1 MLRVRSHVPYLYC
14 APLVLLLA
22 VIFAY
27 PIIRVFDFST
37 RLIRGASGPF
47 IGLDNYRF
55 IFEDPTFK
63 EALKHSVL
71 LLLCVPVLLVFSIL
85 LATLLYEQLP
95 AWKFFRTVL
104 FLPYILAIPVVGIVA
119 SFMFQ
124 LHGPINQALEAVGLD
139 RLAIDWLGQEKYAL
153 MTVALVIVARE
164 VGFGIVLF
172 LARMMTLDASQLEA
186 ARIDGAGWFQRLR
199 YVILPEIRWTVEF
212 YVVVAS
218 ITMLAWVFSYVYTL
232 TQGGPGTATITMEL
246 YIYNVGEV
254 QSTPGMASAAA
265 VVLLA
270 FTSVLIALLFIA
282 RWRAARAEAQGA

>member
-1 MLRVRSHVPYLYC
+1 LLRVRSHVPYLYC

-282 RWRAARAEAQGA
+282 RWRAARAEAHGV

>member
-1 MLRVRSHVPYLYC
+1 LIKVRSHVPYLYC
-14 APLVLLLA
+14 APLVALLA

-27 PIIRVFDFST
+27 PILRVADFST

-55 IFEDPTFK
+55 ILEDPTFK
-63 EALKHSVL
+63 DALKHSVI
-71 LLLCVPVLLVFSIL
+71 LLLCVPVLLVISIL
-85 LATLLYEQLP
+85 IATLLYEQLP
-95 AWKFFRTVL
+95 AWKFFRTIL
-104 FLPYILAIPVVGIVA
+104 FLPYILAIPVVGIVG

-139 RLAIDWLGQEKYAL
+139 RLAIDWLGQERYAL
-153 MTVALVIVARE
+153 LTVALVIVARE

-199 YVILPEIRWTVEF
+199 YVILPEIRWTIEF
-212 YVVVAS
+212 YVVVAA

-265 VVLLA
+265 AVLLVA
-270 FTSVLIALLFIA
+270 TSVLIAFLFLA
-282 RWRAARAEAQGA
+282 RWRAARAEAQGT

>member
-1 MLRVRSHVPYLYC
+1 LLKVRSHVPYLYC
-14 APLVLLLA
+14 APLVALLA

-27 PIIRVFDFST
+27 PILRVADFST

-55 IFEDPTFK
+55 IFDDPTFK
-63 EALKHSVL
+63 DALKHSVL
-71 LLLCVPVLLVFSIL
+71 LLLCVPVLLVVSIL

-95 AWKFFRTVL
+95 AWKFFRTIL
-104 FLPYILAIPVVGIVA
+104 FLPYILAIPVVGIVG
-119 SFMFQ
+119 SFLFQ
-124 LHGPINQALEAVGLD
+124 LHGPVNQALEALGLD
-139 RLAIDWLGQEKYAL
+139 RLAIDWLGQERYAL
-153 MTVALVIVARE
+153 FTVALVIVARE

-265 VVLLA
+265 AVLLVA
-270 FTSVLIALLFIA
+270 TSILIALLFIA
-282 RWRAARAEAQGA
+282 RWRASRAEAQGG

>member
-153 MTVALVIVARE
+153 MTVALVIIARE

>member
-1 MLRVRSHVPYLYC
+1 MLKVRSHVPYLYC

-27 PIIRVFDFST
+27 PIIQVADFST

-55 IFEDPTFK
+55 IFEDPTFR

-71 LLLCVPVLLVFSIL
+71 LLLCVPMLLVFSIL

-104 FLPYILAIPVVGIVA
+104 FLPYILAIPVVGIVG

-199 YVILPEIRWTVEF
+199 YVILPEIRWTIEF

-265 VVLLA
+265 AVLLVA
-270 FTSVLIALLFIA
+270 TSVLITMLFIA
-282 RWRAARAEAQGA
+282 RWRAGRAEAQGT